1 MSMSTTKSC
10 PYCAEE
16 IQSAAIV
23 CKHCGLDLD
32 GPSPTTSAAPPPSVI
47 VTASPGLSTQHSA
60 GPTQSGMATAAFVLA
75 FVFPLLGLI
84 LGYVAKSEIRKSNGA
99 KTGAGIATAAIV
111 IGWAYMGFLALI
123 TLIFT
128 ANQ

>member
-1 MSMSTTKSC
+1 MSATKSC

-23 CKHCGLDLD
+23 CKHCGLDLN
-32 GPSPTTSAAPPPSVI
+32 GSPPTTSAVPPPSVI
-47 VTASPGLSTQHSA
+47 VSTSSSPGHYLQT
-60 GPTQSGMATAAFVLA
+60 GPTQSGIATAAFVLA
-75 FVFPLLGLI
+75 FVFPFLGLI

-99 KTGAGIATAAIV
+99 KIGSGFATAAIV
-111 IGWAYMGFLALI
+111 VGWAYLGFLLLI
-123 TLIFT
+123 TLIVM